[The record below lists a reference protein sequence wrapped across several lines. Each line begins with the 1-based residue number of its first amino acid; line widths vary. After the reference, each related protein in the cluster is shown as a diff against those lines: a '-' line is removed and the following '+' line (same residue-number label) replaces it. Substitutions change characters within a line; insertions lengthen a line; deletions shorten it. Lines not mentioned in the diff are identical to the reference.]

1 MQTKLATLRSQL
13 GSLRQKRAAVRWGSA
28 LCAPLAVALWLLVA
42 AFLCDWSFNLP
53 VGLRAVSLLAWI
65 ASGIWAIKRFAWPLV
80 KVRES
85 EQDVALI
92 VEQHHKIDSDLVAAI
107 QFESASAKTWGSS
120 RLQMA
125 VVDYVAEF
133 SPSLNVFEGFSYRP
147 LPQRA
152 TVLGIT
158 LVVVLAAA
166 LAFPGHATA
175 FWKRFLL
182 GTAHY
187 PTKTQIES
195 IAVNGQ
201 PVPVFHG
208 HETPQVRIPYGQK
221 IEVAVK
227 CGGEVPRAGFV
238 QLSGVKTD
246 AVNRVDLNATSPEAA
261 TFAGEIAHVADSFR
275 MSFHFG
281 DAVSD
286 QAEVVIVPLPLVDL
300 AWEIEPP
307 KYAASAMKPGETD
320 GGSRQLAVIEGSVA
334 KLKLVCS
341 NKPLKSAKLT
351 VGDKSFELVK
361 GRGAR
366 AEGRGTDGNN
376 VPHSSSSTQYS
387 VLTTWTLPPGTPF
400 DSIREP
406 LKYEVQVVDED
417 GFSLET
423 PISGQ
428 IRLKPDRLPRVV
440 ATAVTRFVL
449 PTAAPK
455 LDYAAG
461 DDFGVA
467 KIVAIINISREDGRT
482 SQFQVV
488 SKTVAA
494 ADQPQTI
501 LRGQVTVPLSPYE
514 LQKGDEVKV
523 TLEVTDWRGDLTG
536 QKGLGEP
543 ITFSVTDLNGI
554 LAQTGDED
562 KKTAK
567 QLDEILRRE
576 LGIGGEK

>member
-28 LCAPLAVALWLLVA
+28 VCAPLAVALWLLVA

-53 VGLRAVSLLAWI
+53 VGLRAVTLLAWV
-65 ASGIWAIKRFAWPLV
+65 AGGIWAVKRFAWPLV

-107 QFESASAKTWGSS
+107 QFETPHAENWGSA
-120 RLQMA
+120 RLQQA

-147 LPQRA
+147 LPHRA

-158 LVVVLAAA
+158 LIVVLGAA

-175 FWKRFLL
+175 FWNRFLL
-182 GTAHY
+182 GSAHY

-201 PVPVFHG
+201 PVSVFHAG
-208 HETPQVRIPYGQK
+208 ETPQVRIPYGQR

-246 AVNRVDLNATSPEAA
+246 AENRVDLNATAPEAA

-275 MSFHFG
+275 VRFHFG

-341 NKPLKSAKLT
+341 NKPMKSAKLT
-351 VGDKSFELVK
+351 VGEKTFEL
-361 GRGAR
+361 RR
-366 AEGRGTDGNN
+366 ETRDERR
-376 VPHSSSSTQYS
+376 VPDKAASTSSSGSRHS
-387 VLTTWTLPPGTPF
+387 PLDSWTLPTGTPF
-400 DSIREP
+400 DSIREAI
-406 LKYEVQVVDED
+406 KYEVQVIDED
-417 GFSLET
+417 GLTLDT

-449 PTAAPK
+449 PTALPK

-467 KIVAIINISREDGRT
+467 KIVAIISISREDGRT
-482 SQFQVV
+482 SQHAVV
-488 SKTVAA
+488 SKTIAA

-501 LRGQVTVPLSPYE
+501 LRGQVAVPLSPYE
-514 LQKGDEVKV
+514 LMKGDEVKV
-523 TLEVTDWRGDLTG
+523 TLEVTDWRGDLVG

-554 LAQTGDED
+554 LGQTGDED

-576 LGIGGEK
+576 LGIGGEKK

>member
-1 MQTKLATLRSQL
+1 M
-13 GSLRQKRAAVRWGSA
+13 
-28 LCAPLAVALWLLVA
+28 
-42 AFLCDWSFNLP
+42 
-53 VGLRAVSLLAWI
+53 
-65 ASGIWAIKRFAWPLV
+65 
-80 KVRES
+80 
-85 EQDVALI
+85 
-92 VEQHHKIDSDLVAAI
+92 
-107 QFESASAKTWGSS
+107 
-120 RLQMA
+120 
-125 VVDYVAEF
+125 
-133 SPSLNVFEGFSYRP
+133 FEGFSYRP

-152 TVLGIT
+152 TVLGVT
-158 LVVVLAAA
+158 LVVVLGAA
-166 LAFPGHATA
+166 LCFPGHAAA
-175 FWKRFLL
+175 FWNRFLL
-182 GTAHY
+182 GSAHY
-187 PTKTQIES
+187 PTKTQIQS
-195 IAVNGQ
+195 ITVSGQ
-201 PVPVFHG
+201 PVPVFHTG
-208 HETPQVRIPYGQK
+208 ETPRVRVPYGQK
-221 IEVAVK
+221 IEVAVT

-238 QLSGVKTD
+238 QLSGVNTD
-246 AVNRVDLNATSPEAA
+246 AVNRVDLNATAPEAA

-275 MSFHFG
+275 MRFHFG

-286 QAEVVIVPLPLVDL
+286 PAEVVIVPLPLVDL

-307 KYAASAMKPGETD
+307 KYAVSAMRPGETD

-341 NKPLKSAKLT
+341 NKPLKAATLSI
-351 VGDKSFELVK
+351 GEKSIDLV
-361 GRGAR
+361 RQSS
-366 AEGRGTDGNN
+366 
-376 VPHSSSSTQYS
+376 PHSPSARPGERTTPYS
-387 VLTTWTLPPGTPF
+387 ESAGYSWTLPTGTPF
-400 DSIREP
+400 DSIREAI
-406 LKYEVQVVDED
+406 KYEVRVTDED
-417 GFSLET
+417 GLTLET

-449 PTAAPK
+449 PTALPK

-467 KIVAIINISREDGRT
+467 KIVAIIHISREDGRT
-482 SQFQVV
+482 SQHAVV

-501 LRGQVTVPLSPYE
+501 LRGQIAVPLSPYE

-523 TLEVTDWRGDLTG
+523 TLEVTDWRGELVG
-536 QKGLGEP
+536 QKGVGEP

-576 LGIGGEK
+576 LGIGGEKK

>member
-13 GSLRQKRAAVRWGSA
+13 GRLRQKRAAVRWGSA
-28 LCAPLAVALWLLVA
+28 VCGPLAVALWLLVA

-53 VGLRAVSLLAWI
+53 MGLRAVTLLAWI
-65 ASGIWAIKRFAWPLV
+65 AGGIWAVQRFAWPLV

-107 QFESASAKTWGSS
+107 QFEGPHAENWGSA
-120 RLQMA
+120 RLQQA

-158 LVVVLAAA
+158 LVVVLGAA

-175 FWKRFLL
+175 FWNRFLL
-182 GTAHY
+182 GSAHY
-187 PTKTQIES
+187 PTKTQIQS
-195 IAVNGQ
+195 ITVNGQ
-201 PVPVFHG
+201 SVPVFHSIK
-208 HETPQVRIPYGQK
+208 TPRVSVPYGQK
-221 IEVAVK
+221 IEVAVT

-238 QLSGVKTD
+238 QLSGVHTD
-246 AVNRVDLNATSPEAA
+246 AENRVDLNATAPEAA

-275 MSFHFG
+275 VRFHFG

-286 QAEVVIVPLPLVDL
+286 PAEVVIVPLPLVDL

-307 KYAASAMKPGETD
+307 KYATSAMKPGETD

-341 NKPLKSAKLT
+341 NKPLKSASLT
-351 VGDKSFELVK
+351 VGGVSRELRVERQEP
-361 GRGAR
+361 GQAR
-366 AEGRGTDGNN
+366 S
-376 VPHSSSSTQYS
+376 VSSSGSRLS
-387 VLTTWTLPPGTPF
+387 SLDSWTLPAGTPF
-400 DSIREP
+400 DSIREA
-406 LKYEVQVVDED
+406 LKYEIQVIDED
-417 GFSLET
+417 GLSLEI

-449 PTAAPK
+449 PTALPK

-467 KIVAIINISREDGRT
+467 KIVAIIHISREDGRT
-482 SQFQVV
+482 SQHAVV
-488 SKTVAA
+488 SKTIAA

-501 LRGQVTVPLSPYE
+501 LRGQVAVPLSPYE
-514 LQKGDEVKV
+514 LMKGDEVKV
-523 TLEVTDWRGDLTG
+523 TLEVTDWRGDLPG

-576 LGIGGEK
+576 LGIGGEKK

>member
-42 AFLCDWSFNLP
+42 AFLCDWSLNLP
-53 VGLRAVSLLAWI
+53 VGLRAVTLLAWI
-65 ASGIWAIKRFAWPLV
+65 AGGIWAVKRFAWPLM

-107 QFESASAKTWGSS
+107 QFESVHAKTWGSS
-120 RLQMA
+120 RLQQA

-158 LVVVLAAA
+158 LVVVLGAA
-166 LAFPGHATA
+166 LVFPGHVAA
-175 FWKRFLL
+175 FWNRFLL
-182 GTAHY
+182 GSAHY

-201 PVPVFHG
+201 PVSVFHAG
-208 HETPQVRIPYGQK
+208 ETPQVRIPYGQR

-238 QLSGVKTD
+238 QLSGMKTD
-246 AVNRVDLNATSPEAA
+246 AVNRVDLNAIAPEAT

-275 MSFHFG
+275 MRFHFG

-286 QAEVVIVPLPLVDL
+286 SVEVVIVPLPLVDL

-307 KYAASAMKPGETD
+307 KYAISAMKPGESD

-341 NKPLKSAKLT
+341 NKPLKSASLT
-351 VGDKSFELVK
+351 VGTGGSPVPLVK
-361 GRGAR
+361 MDTKAVAGGPPA
-366 AEGRGTDGNN
+366 
-376 VPHSSSSTQYS
+376 
-387 VLTTWTLPPGTPF
+387 TTTVWTLPPGTPF
-400 DSIREP
+400 DSVREP
-406 LKYEVQVVDED
+406 LKYEVQVIDED
-417 GFSLET
+417 GLSLET
-423 PISGQ
+423 PLSGQ

-449 PTAAPK
+449 PTALPK

-467 KIVAIINISREDGRT
+467 KIVAVIHISREDGRT
-482 SQFQVV
+482 SQHEVV
-488 SKTVAA
+488 SKTIAA
-494 ADQPQTI
+494 ADQPQSI
-501 LRGQVTVPLSPYE
+501 LRGQVAVPLSPYE
-514 LQKGDEVKV
+514 LMKGDEVKV
-523 TLEVTDWRGDLTG
+523 TLEVTDWRGDLVG

-576 LGIGGEK
+576 LGIGGEKK

>member
-53 VGLRAVSLLAWI
+53 MGLRAVTLLAWI
-65 ASGIWAIKRFAWPLV
+65 AGGVWAVNRFAWPLV

-107 QFESASAKTWGSS
+107 QFEGPHAPTWGSA
-120 RLQMA
+120 RLQQA

-158 LVVVLAAA
+158 LVVVLGAA

-175 FWKRFLL
+175 FWNRFLL
-182 GTAHY
+182 GSAHY

-201 PVPVFHG
+201 PVSVFHTG
-208 HETPQVRIPYGQK
+208 ETPQVRIPYGQR

-246 AVNRVDLNATSPEAA
+246 AENRVDLNATAPEAA
-261 TFAGEIAHVADSFR
+261 MFAGEIAHVADSFR
-275 MSFHFG
+275 MRFHFG

-286 QAEVVIVPLPLVDL
+286 SAEVVIVPLPLVDL
-300 AWEIEPP
+300 AWEIESP
-307 KYAASAMKPGETD
+307 KYAASAIKPGETD

-351 VGDKSFELVK
+351 VGEKSFELSRETRDK
-361 GRGAR
+361 RQEPDKAKSISASDSR
-366 AEGRGTDGNN
+366 L
-376 VPHSSSSTQYS
+376 SSLDS
-387 VLTTWTLPPGTPF
+387 WTLPPGTPF

-406 LKYEVQVVDED
+406 LKYEVQVIDED

-449 PTAAPK
+449 PTALPK

-467 KIVAIINISREDGRT
+467 KIVAVIHISREDGRT
-482 SQFQVV
+482 SQHEVV

-501 LRGQVTVPLSPYE
+501 LRGQVAVPLSPYE
-514 LQKGDEVKV
+514 LMKGDEVKV
-523 TLEVTDWRGDLTG
+523 TLEVTDWRGDLVG

-576 LGIGGEK
+576 LGIGGEKK

>member
-28 LCAPLAVALWLLVA
+28 FCAPLAVVLWLLVA
-42 AFLCDWSFNLP
+42 AFLCDWSFGLP

-65 ASGIWAIKRFAWPLV
+65 AGGIWAVKRFAWPLV

-107 QFESASAKTWGSS
+107 QFEGPHAPTWGSA
-120 RLQMA
+120 RLQQA

-152 TVLGIT
+152 TVLGVT
-158 LVVVLAAA
+158 LVVVLGAA

-175 FWKRFLL
+175 FWNRFLL
-182 GTAHY
+182 GSAHY
-187 PTKTQIES
+187 PTKTQIQS
-195 IAVNGQ
+195 ITVNGQ
-201 PVPVFHG
+201 PVPVFHTG
-208 HETPQVRIPYGQK
+208 EVAQVRVPYGQK
-221 IEVAVK
+221 IEVAVT

-238 QLSGVKTD
+238 QLSGVNTD
-246 AVNRVDLNATSPEAA
+246 AVNRVDLNATAPDAA

-275 MSFHFG
+275 MRFHFG

-307 KYAASAMKPGETD
+307 KYAASAMKPGESD

-334 KLKLVCS
+334 RLKLVCS
-341 NKPLKSAKLT
+341 NKPLKSATLT
-351 VGDKSFELVK
+351 IGEQPIELVRQ
-361 GRGAR
+361 GS
-366 AEGRGTDGNN
+366 
-376 VPHSSSSTQYS
+376 PHSPSARPGERTAPHSESAGYS
-387 VLTTWTLPPGTPF
+387 WTLPPGTLF
-400 DSIREP
+400 DSIREAI
-406 LKYEVQVVDED
+406 KYEVQVIDED
-417 GFSLET
+417 GLTLET
-423 PISGQ
+423 PIAGQ

-449 PTAAPK
+449 PTALPK

-467 KIVAIINISREDGRT
+467 KIVAVIHISREDGRT
-482 SQFQVV
+482 SQHAVV
-488 SKTVAA
+488 SKTIAA

-501 LRGQVTVPLSPYE
+501 LRGQVSVPLSPYE

-576 LGIGGEK
+576 LGIGGEKK

>member
-1 MQTKLATLRSQL
+1 MPTKLATQRSQL
-13 GSLRQKRAAVRWGSA
+13 GRLRQKRAAVRWGSA

-42 AFLCDWSFNLP
+42 AFLCDWSFGLP
-53 VGLRAVSLLAWI
+53 VGLRAVTLLAWI
-65 ASGIWAIKRFAWPLV
+65 AGGIWAVKRFAWPLV

-107 QFESASAKTWGSS
+107 QFEGPHAPTWGSA
-120 RLQMA
+120 RLQQA

-158 LVVVLAAA
+158 LVVVLGAA

-175 FWKRFLL
+175 FWNRFLL
-182 GTAHY
+182 GSAHY
-187 PTKTQIES
+187 PTKTQIQS
-195 IAVNGQ
+195 ITVNGQ
-201 PVPVFHG
+201 PVSVFHAG
-208 HETPQVRIPYGQK
+208 ETPQVRIPYGQR
-221 IEVAVK
+221 IEVAVT

-238 QLSGVKTD
+238 QLSGVNTD
-246 AVNRVDLNATSPEAA
+246 AVNRVDLNATAPEAA

-275 MSFHFG
+275 VRFHFG

-286 QAEVVIVPLPLVDL
+286 QAKVVIVPLPLVDL

-341 NKPLKSAKLT
+341 NKPLKSASLT
-351 VGDKSFELVK
+351 VGTGGSPVPLVK
-361 GRGAR
+361 VAKTVVGGLPA
-366 AEGRGTDGNN
+366 
-376 VPHSSSSTQYS
+376 
-387 VLTTWTLPPGTPF
+387 TTTEWTLPPGTPF

-406 LKYEVQVVDED
+406 LKYEVQVIDED
-417 GFSLET
+417 GLSLES

-449 PTAAPK
+449 PTALPK

-467 KIVAIINISREDGRT
+467 KIVAVIHISREDGRA

-501 LRGQVTVPLSPYE
+501 LRGQVAVPLSPYE
-514 LQKGDEVKV
+514 LMKGDEVKV

-554 LAQTGDED
+554 LVQTGDED

-576 LGIGGEK
+576 LGIGGEKK

>member
-13 GSLRQKRAAVRWGSA
+13 GRLRQKRAAVRWGSA
-28 LCAPLAVALWLLVA
+28 LCGPLAVALWLLVA

-65 ASGIWAIKRFAWPLV
+65 AGGTWAVKRFAWPLV

-107 QFESASAKTWGSS
+107 QFEGPHAPTWGSA
-120 RLQMA
+120 RLQQA

-158 LVVVLAAA
+158 LVVVLGAA

-175 FWKRFLL
+175 FWNRFLL
-182 GTAHY
+182 GSAHY
-187 PTKTQIES
+187 PTKTQIQS

-201 PVPVFHG
+201 PVPVFHSM
-208 HETPQVRIPYGQK
+208 ETPRVRVPYGQK
-221 IEVAVK
+221 IEVAVT

-238 QLSGVKTD
+238 QLSGVNTD
-246 AVNRVDLNATSPEAA
+246 AVNRVDLNATAPEAA
-261 TFAGEIAHVADSFR
+261 TFAGEISHVADSFR
-275 MSFHFG
+275 VRFHFG

-341 NKPLKSAKLT
+341 NKPLKSASLT
-351 VGDKSFELVK
+351 VGTGGSPVPLVK
-361 GRGAR
+361 VAKTVVGGLPA
-366 AEGRGTDGNN
+366 
-376 VPHSSSSTQYS
+376 
-387 VLTTWTLPPGTPF
+387 TTTEWTLPPGTPF

-406 LKYEVQVVDED
+406 LKYDVQVIDED
-417 GFSLET
+417 GLSLES

-449 PTAAPK
+449 PTALPK

-467 KIVAIINISREDGRT
+467 KIVAVIHISREDGRT
-482 SQFQVV
+482 SQHEVV
-488 SKTVAA
+488 SKTIAA

-501 LRGQVTVPLSPYE
+501 LRGQVAVPLSPYE
-514 LQKGDEVKV
+514 LMKGDEVKV

-554 LAQTGDED
+554 LVQTGDED

-576 LGIGGEK
+576 LGIGGEKK

>member
-42 AFLCDWSFNLP
+42 AFLCDWSFGLP
-53 VGLRAVSLLAWI
+53 VGLRAMSLLAWV
-65 ASGIWAIKRFAWPLV
+65 GGGGWAVRRFAWPLV
-80 KVRES
+80 KVSES

-107 QFESASAKTWGSS
+107 QFEGPHAPTWGSS
-120 RLQMA
+120 KLQQA
-125 VVDYVAEF
+125 VIDYVAEF

-158 LVVVLAAA
+158 LVVVLGAA

-175 FWKRFLL
+175 FWNRFLL
-182 GTAHY
+182 GSAHY

-195 IAVNGQ
+195 ITVNGQ
-201 PVPVFHG
+201 PVPVFYTG
-208 HETPQVRIPYGQK
+208 ETPSVRVPYGQK
-221 IEVAVK
+221 IEVAVT

-238 QLSGVKTD
+238 QLSGIHTD
-246 AVNRVDLNATSPEAA
+246 AVNRVDLNATAPEAA
-261 TFAGEIAHVADSFR
+261 SFAGEIAHVADSFR
-275 MSFHFG
+275 MRFHFG

-307 KYAASAMKPGETD
+307 KYAASTMKPGETD

-351 VGDKSFELVK
+351 VGEKSFELIE

-366 AEGRGTDGNN
+366 AEGRGTDKAASA
-376 VPHSSSSTQYS
+376 SSSDTRHSP
-387 VLTTWTLPPGTPF
+387 LATWSLPPGTPF
-400 DSIREP
+400 DSIREA
-406 LKYEVQVVDED
+406 LKYEVQVIDED
-417 GFSLET
+417 GLSPET

-449 PTAAPK
+449 PTALPK

-467 KIVAIINISREDGRT
+467 KIVAIIHISREDGRT
-482 SQFQVV
+482 SQHAVV
-488 SKTVAA
+488 SKTIAA

-501 LRGQVTVPLSPYE
+501 LRGQVAVPLSPYE
-514 LQKGDEVKV
+514 LMKGDEVKV
-523 TLEVTDWRGDLTG
+523 TLEVTDWRGDLVG
-536 QKGLGEP
+536 QTGLGEP

-576 LGIGGEK
+576 LGIGGEKK

>member
-28 LCAPLAVALWLLVA
+28 VCTPLAVALWLLVA

-53 VGLRAVSLLAWI
+53 VGLRAVMFLAWI
-65 ASGIWAIKRFAWPLV
+65 VGGIWAVKRFAWPLV

-107 QFESASAKTWGSS
+107 QFEGPHAPTWGSA
-120 RLQMA
+120 RLQQA

-175 FWKRFLL
+175 FWNRFLL
-182 GTAHY
+182 GSAHY
-187 PTKTQIES
+187 PTKTQIQS
-195 IAVNGQ
+195 ITVNGQ
-201 PVPVFHG
+201 SVSVFHSI
-208 HETPQVRIPYGQK
+208 ETPRVRVPYGQK

-227 CGGEVPRAGFV
+227 CGGEMPRAGFV
-238 QLSGVKTD
+238 QLSGVNTD
-246 AVNRVDLNATSPEAA
+246 AVNRVDLNATAPEAA

-275 MSFHFG
+275 VRFHFG

-300 AWEIEPP
+300 AWEIESPM
-307 KYAASAMKPGETD
+307 YAASAMKPGETD

-341 NKPLKSAKLT
+341 NKPLKSASLT
-351 VGDKSFELVK
+351 VGTGSLPVPLVK
-361 GRGAR
+361 VEKKVAG
-366 AEGRGTDGNN
+366 GT
-376 VPHSSSSTQYS
+376 PA
-387 VLTTWTLPPGTPF
+387 TTTEWTLPPGTPF

-406 LKYEVQVVDED
+406 LKYEVQVIDED
-417 GFSLET
+417 GLSLET

-467 KIVAIINISREDGRT
+467 KIVAIIHISREDSRT
-482 SQFQVV
+482 SQHEVV
-488 SKTVAA
+488 SKTIAA

-501 LRGQVTVPLSPYE
+501 LRGQVAVPLSRYE

-523 TLEVTDWRGDLTG
+523 TLEVTDWRGDLLG

-576 LGIGGEK
+576 LGIGGEKK

>member
-28 LCAPLAVALWLLVA
+28 VCAPLAVALWLLVA

-53 VGLRAVSLLAWI
+53 VGLRAVTLLAWV
-65 ASGIWAIKRFAWPLV
+65 AGGIWAVKRFAWPLV

-107 QFESASAKTWGSS
+107 QFEGASAKSWGSA
-120 RLQMA
+120 RLQQA

-158 LVVVLAAA
+158 LVVVLGAA
-166 LAFPGHATA
+166 LIFPGHVTA
-175 FWKRFLL
+175 FWNRFLL
-182 GTAHY
+182 GSAHY

-201 PVPVFHG
+201 PVSVFHTG
-208 HETPQVRIPYGQK
+208 ETPQVRIPYGQR

-238 QLSGVKTD
+238 QLSGVHTD
-246 AVNRVDLNATSPEAA
+246 AENRVDLNSTAPEAT

-275 MSFHFG
+275 VRFHFG

-307 KYAASAMKPGETD
+307 KYAISAMKPGETD

-341 NKPLKSAKLT
+341 NKPLKSASIT
-351 VGDKSFELVK
+351 VGTGVSSVPLVK
-361 GRGAR
+361 AQKKVAG
-366 AEGRGTDGNN
+366 GT
-376 VPHSSSSTQYS
+376 PA
-387 VLTTWTLPPGTPF
+387 TTTEWTLPPGTPF
-400 DSIREP
+400 DSICEA
-406 LKYEVQVVDED
+406 LKYEVQVIDED
-417 GFSLET
+417 GLSLET

-449 PTAAPK
+449 PTALPK

-467 KIVAIINISREDGRT
+467 KIVAIIHISREDGRT
-482 SQFQVV
+482 SQHEVV
-488 SKTVAA
+488 SKTIAA

-501 LRGQVTVPLSPYE
+501 LRGQVAVPLSPYE
-514 LQKGDEVKV
+514 LMKGDEVKI
-523 TLEVTDWRGDLTG
+523 TLEVTDWRGDLVG

-576 LGIGGEK
+576 LGIGGEKK